1 MNTTKQRWILK
12 PHFSFGFFFLYI
24 CSSSVSDLS
33 IRSAECLF
41 VGIGS
46 QHSIDSFATFLKS
59 GSLTISCGM
68 IGRWRRRTTTS
79 VIWAIDGS
87 GVFPSSRVY
96 GWLEVKLE
104 KSSEKRKV
112 LVRTKVFVDHSA
124 QKRAAKN
131 FPNDERDWI
140 HVSFFVVF
148 EGTCLKSLAE
158 DFWWHVSEN
167 TVNNFIKDPDKS
179 WSSIFWSKNDK

>member
-1 MNTTKQRWILK
+1 MNTKKQHWVLK
-12 PHFSFGFFFLYI
+12 NHFSFGFSFLYT

-41 VGIGS
+41 VGVGS

-59 GSLTISCGM
+59 GSRTISWGM
-68 IGRWRRRTTTS
+68 IGRCRRRTTTS

-96 GWLEVKLE
+96 GWLEVKIE
-104 KSSEKRKV
+104 KSIGKWKI
-112 LVRTKVFVDHSA
+112 LVRTKIFIDHSA
-124 QKRAAKN
+124 QKSAAQN
-131 FPNDERDWI
+131 LPNDERDWI

-148 EGTCLKSLAE
+148 EWTCLKGLA
-158 DFWWHVSEN
+158 
-167 TVNNFIKDPDKS
+167 
-179 WSSIFWSKNDK
+179 